1 MTRHHPGCGHT
12 QGVPSATAA
21 AADRGNRIR
30 AIATTL
36 PRPVVLL
43 GGLAAAVVVVAGLRA
58 MAELVT
64 AVFLALVMTVTA
76 YPLRRWF
83 ERRGLPSIVGS
94 LTALAAVYA
103 ALVAL
108 TASIVVAVAQFA
120 ALLPGYQDDLDQLV
134 ADVLSTLQRLGVES
148 QQVDQMRSSLDLG
161 VLVAFAQD
169 LLTGLAGVVG
179 NLFFLVTVVFFMT
192 FDAGRFA
199 AHLARMSGSRQ
210 FPEALMGFARATRTY
225 VLVST
230 VFGLI
235 VAVFDMVALLWIG
248 VPGVLLWGLLSFV
261 TNYIPN
267 IGFVLGVI
275 PPAVVALL
283 EDGWRGLAAV
293 LLVYSVINVVI
304 QTIIQPRF
312 VGDAVGL
319 SPTVTMLSLA
329 FWAWALGALGALLAV
344 PLTLFVRSILLDADP
359 RMGWVTLLVSGR
371 SEVEA
376 HERRPDDPRR
386 LAGEGGDREPS

>member
-1 MTRHHPGCGHT
+1 MRPHS
-12 QGVPSATAA
+12 GVPSATVA

-30 AIATTL
+30 AIATTV

-43 GGLAAAVVVVAGLRA
+43 GGVAAAVVVVAGLRA

-64 AVFLALVMTVTA
+64 TVFLALVMTVTA

-83 ERRGLPSIVGS
+83 ERRGLPSIVGA
-94 LTALAAVYA
+94 LAALAAVYT

-108 TASIVVAVAQFA
+108 TASIMVAVAQFV
-120 ALLPGYQDDLDQLV
+120 ALLPGYQDDLNQLV
-134 ADVLSTLQRLGVES
+134 SDVLSRLQSVGVES

-161 VLVAFAQD
+161 VVVAFAED
-169 LLTGLAGVVG
+169 LLTGLAGVAG

-192 FDAGRFA
+192 FDARRFA

-210 FPEALMGFARATRTY
+210 FPQALMGFARATRTY

-275 PPAVVALL
+275 PPAIVALL

-359 RMGWVTLLVSGR
+359 RLGWVTLLVSGR
-371 SEVEA
+371 SEAEG
-376 HERRPDDPRR
+376 HERRPDDRR
-386 LAGEGGDREPS
+386 RPSPEGTDHESS

>member
-1 MTRHHPGCGHT
+1 VTT
-12 QGVPSATAA
+12 TTA
-21 AADRGNRIR
+21 
-30 AIATTL
+30 

-94 LTALAAVYA
+94 LAALAAVYA

-108 TASIVVAVAQFA
+108 TASIVVAAAQFA
-120 ALLPGYQDDLDQLV
+120 ALLPGYQDDLNQLV
-134 ADVLSTLQRLGVES
+134 TDVLSTLESVGVES
-148 QQVDQMRSSLDLG
+148 QQIDQMRSSLDLG
-161 VLVAFAQD
+161 VVVAFAGD
-169 LLTGLAGVVG
+169 LLAGVAGVAG

-192 FDAGRFA
+192 FDAGRFS
-199 AHLARMSGSRQ
+199 AHLTRMSGLRQ
-210 FPEALMGFARATRTY
+210 FPQALVGFARATRTY
-225 VLVST
+225 LLVST

-235 VAVFDMVALLWIG
+235 VAVFDMLALLWIG

-267 IGFVLGVI
+267 VGFILGVI
-275 PPAVVALL
+275 PPAIVALL

-359 RMGWVTLLVSGR
+359 SLGWAEPLVSGR
-371 SEVEA
+371 SEAGGNNQEA
-376 HERRPDDPRR
+376 PGRTVQ
-386 LAGEGGDREPS
+386 GGK

>member
-1 MTRHHPGCGHT
+1 VRPAT
-12 QGVPSATAA
+12 VP
-21 AADRGNRIR
+21 AADRGNRIW
-30 AIATTL
+30 AIATTAL
-36 PRPVVLL
+36 RPVVLL
-43 GGLAAAVVVVAGLRA
+43 AGVAFAVVVVAGLRA
-58 MAELVT
+58 MSDLVT

-76 YPLRRWF
+76 YPLRGWL

-94 LTALAAVYA
+94 LAALAAVYA
-103 ALVAL
+103 ALVTLA
-108 TASIVVAVAQFA
+108 AAIVVAAAQFA
-120 ALLPGYQDDLDQLV
+120 ALLPGYQDDLNKLV
-134 ADVLSTLQRLGVES
+134 NDVLSTLESVGIES
-148 QQVDQMRSSLDLG
+148 QQIDQMRSSLDLG
-161 VLVAFAQD
+161 VVVAFAED
-169 LLTGLAGVVG
+169 LLTGLAGVAG

-192 FDAGRFA
+192 FDASRFA
-199 AHLARMSGSRQ
+199 AHLARLSGSRQ
-210 FPEALMGFARATRTY
+210 FPQALAGFVRATRTY

-235 VAVFDMVALLWIG
+235 VAVLDMLALLWIG
-248 VPGVLLWGLLSFV
+248 VPGVLLWGVLSFV

-275 PPAVVALL
+275 PPATVALL

-359 RMGWVTLLVSGR
+359 RLGWVAPLVSGR
-371 SEVEA
+371 ADPENNSGQDTSTNGA
-376 HERRPDDPRR
+376 RRV
-386 LAGEGGDREPS
+386 

>member
-1 MTRHHPGCGHT
+1 MVR
-12 QGVPSATAA
+12 
-21 AADRGNRIR
+21 
-30 AIATTL
+30 
-36 PRPVVLL
+36 LL

-58 MAELVT
+58 MADLVT

-83 ERRGLPSIVGS
+83 ERRGLPTFVGS
-94 LTALAAVYA
+94 VAALIAVYA

-108 TASIVVAVAQFA
+108 TASLVVAAARFA
-120 ALLPGYQDDLDQLV
+120 ELLPVYQEDFNQLLTRALV
-134 ADVLSTLQRLGVES
+134 RLETIGVDA
-148 QQVDQMRSSLDLG
+148 QQIAQMRSSLDLG
-161 VLVAFAQD
+161 GVVAQAGELVA
-169 LLTGLAGVVG
+169 GLAGVVG
-179 NLFFLVTVVFFMT
+179 NLVFLATVVLFMT

-199 AHLARMSGSRQ
+199 GNLARTSGSRQ
-210 FPEALMGFARATRTY
+210 FREALLGFARATRTY

-248 VPGVLLWGLLSFV
+248 VPSVLLWGLLAFV

-267 IGFVLGVI
+267 IGFILGVI
-275 PPAVVALL
+275 PPAIVALL
-283 EDGWRGLAAV
+283 EGGWRTLAAV

-304 QTIIQPRF
+304 QTIIQPRI

-344 PLTLFVRSILLDADP
+344 PLTLFVRAVLLDADP
-359 RMGWVTLLVSGR
+359 RLEWVTLLVSGQPATGR
-371 SEVEA
+371 
-376 HERRPDDPRR
+376 HEQEPRR
-386 LAGEGGDREPS
+386 RRLLRGRVKATGDTTGRSA